1 MCLGSYVSCECS
13 GHLWAQVR
21 QTYITVYIRMHAK
34 SNTDMKLYKMIN
46 ITTVSTGTTHK
57 HWSCNSLLW
66 IVVSH
71 SFLFFFFLCFQLTT
85 TVSVDYC
92 CCGDTFVSLPFL
104 NFVLWSVFISL
115 YIRPEIQLPQI
126 HEITGCCMCSQ
137 SRGKTSVNRI
147 SLLLSHAHTTGR
159 YIHKSRVRHLLYLL
173 LYYRN
178 YYRRMSVWQP
188 WMASILVCCQKKKR
202 KKWDKNRF
210 TWWPGR
216 RSADYKLAWP

>member
-21 QTYITVYIRMHAK
+21 QTYITVYIRVHAK
-34 SNTDMKLYKMIN
+34 SNTDIKLYKMIN
-46 ITTVSTGTTHK
+46 VTTVSTGTTHK

-71 SFLFFFFLCFQLTT
+71 SFLFFFFFFLCFQLTT

-115 YIRPEIQLPQI
+115 YIRPGIQLPQI
-126 HEITGCCMCSQ
+126 HEITGSCMCSQ
-137 SRGKTSVNRI
+137 SRGITSVSRI

-159 YIHKSRVRHLLYLL
+159 YIYVSHESDTYLI
-173 LYYRN
+173 YCYIYRN
-178 YYRRMSVWQP
+178 CYRRMSVWQP
-188 WMASILVCCQKKKR
+188 WYTGVLLKKKKKR
-202 KKWDKNRF
+202 WDENRF

-216 RSADYKLAWP
+216 RSADCKLAWP